1 MEIPLLKSPALPG
14 KGSFFSFFGKKNKY
28 LSLVLALLSL
38 AMVASVKAQTQLSLK
53 TAIQIGL
60 DHYGT
65 IKAKDSYAKA
75 SAAGVV
81 QAKLDYLPNL
91 NLSAQANYGTANG
104 QNGPSYTFIP
114 AGIAS
119 GGAPFASQN
128 WNAAFGS
135 LYFANVN
142 WDFFAFGRAKEKIQ
156 TADYKRELDASDLS
170 QEKFQHEVRIAAA
183 YLNLLAAQ
191 RLSNSYQKNLE
202 RADTLRRIIVL
213 KAKKDLLAGV
223 DSSQAN
229 AEVSKAK
236 SILLNARTF
245 VEEQNSALVKLL
257 GTDMQHI
264 QADTVF
270 IANLPKNLPLSGDS
284 LAANHPVIAYYKNRI
299 QYSDEQAKY
308 FKTLGLPTFSLGAAL
323 QGRGSGFAYNYTA
336 EHPNYSQSLSQGL
349 SPDRANYV
357 VALGITWNLAQPL
370 RIRQQ
375 VKSQRLIS
383 EGLKNELTLTQ
394 QQLTTQNNFADAK
407 LKNAIADYYETPQQV
422 KAASDAYHQKMVLYN
437 HGLTDLINVTQALY
451 VLTRAETDR
460 DIAYNNV
467 WQALL
472 LKAAASGDFDIFS
485 NNL

>member
-1 MEIPLLKSPALPG
+1 MEILLLKSPALPG
-14 KGSFFSFFGKKNKY
+14 KGFLFSFFGKKNKPI
-28 LSLVLALLSL
+28 SLFLLLSL
-38 AMVASVKAQTQLSLK
+38 LATGAMSQTKMSLK
-53 TAIQIGL
+53 QAISIGL
-60 DHYGT
+60 ENYGT
-65 IKAKDSYAKA
+65 IKAKDAYAKA
-75 SAAGVV
+75 SAAGVA

-91 NLSAQANYGTANG
+91 NLSAQANYGTING

-119 GGAPFASQN
+119 GGAPFANQN
-128 WNAAFGS
+128 WNSAFGS

-156 TADYKRELDASDLS
+156 AAGYKRDLDASDLS
-170 QEKFQHEVRIAAA
+170 QEKFQHEVRVAAA

-191 RLSNSYQKNLE
+191 RLSTSYQKNLE

-229 AEVSKAK
+229 AEVSKAR

-257 GTDMQHI
+257 GTNLQHI

-270 IANLPKNLPLSGDS
+270 IANLPKTLPLSGDS
-284 LAANHPVIAYYKNRI
+284 LAANHPLIAYYKNRI

-308 FKTLGLPTFSLGAAL
+308 FKTLGLPTFSLGAAM
-323 QGRGSGFAYNYTA
+323 QARGSGFNYNYTA
-336 EHPNYSQSLSQGL
+336 DHPNYSQSLSQGL
-349 SPDRANYV
+349 NPDRANYV
-357 VALGITWNLAQPL
+357 VALGITWNLTQPL
-370 RIRQQ
+370 RIKQQ
-375 VKSQRLIS
+375 VKSQHLIS

-394 QQLTTQNNFADAK
+394 QQLVTQNNFADAK

-472 LKAAASGDFDIFS
+472 LKAAANGDFDIFS